1 MKKDEMSNFMERCM
15 LSVGTQKSH
24 AQSLAECLITGDDR
38 GHYSHGLNRLGN
50 LKKFRNKI

>member
-1 MKKDEMSNFMERCM
+1 VKKDEMSNFMERCM